1 MNLKFIPKGEKK
13 KTLKKLK
20 QQFGIQN
27 LNYLLLKSGKSKI
40 RAFSGNLSKEEIS
53 ILARNINIEI
63 IGLYIAKQENQDKE
77 IRLSHDAVS
86 LLQNKIQKNIIKIN
100 NSQVRKWLKGQ
111 DIEFKKNIQ
120 EGIVILKNNNDIIG
134 CGKSNG
140 KTIFNF
146 VPKERRIKN

>member
-1 MNLKFIPKGEKK
+1 MNLKFISKGEKK
-13 KTLKKLK
+13 NIQKKLK
-20 QQFGIQN
+20 EQFGIQN
-27 LNYLLLKSGKSKI
+27 LNYLLLKSGKNKI
-40 RAFSGNLSKEEIS
+40 RAFSGSLSKEEIS

-63 IGLYIAKQENQDKE
+63 IGLYIAKQENEKE

-86 LLQNKIQKNIIKIN
+86 LFQNKIQKNIIEIN
-100 NSQVRKWLKGQ
+100 NPQVKKWLKGR

>member
-1 MNLKFIPKGEKK
+1 MPKGEKK

-20 QQFGIQN
+20 QQFGIDN
-27 LNYLLLKSGKSKI
+27 LNYLLFKSGKSKI

-86 LLQNKIQKNIIKIN
+86 LFKNQIQKNIVEINLSQIK
-100 NSQVRKWLKGQ
+100 KWLKGQ
-111 DIEFKKNIQ
+111 DIEFKKKIK
-120 EGIVILKNNNDIIG
+120 EGIIILKNNNDIVG

-140 KTIFNF
+140 RTIFNF